1 MRTKVNILVAGFAL
15 GLITCGWLRT
25 QAGAAGIA
33 GTLSG
38 FATPLYIGLTVAAAF
53 SFIRAGVPV
62 HRLGFFINS
71 RPIVYLA
78 LAAAGVGL
86 LQLSGVVLQ
95 PLWEQLF
102 GAGRDLNRFKDV
114 GGSVS
119 ALVATLALSWTFAAV
134 GEELTFRILLMRGL
148 AYALGDSR
156 IAFGAALVLQAA
168 IFGLVHAYQGPAGI
182 AGATISGLVFG
193 ALTLAARGSIWPAV
207 LAHGF
212 NNTIG
217 LLQLFQGG

>member
-1 MRTKVNILVAGFAL
+1 MRTKVNVLVAGLAL
-15 GLITCGWLRT
+15 GLIGCGWLRT
-25 QAGAAGIA
+25 QADAAGI
-33 GTLSG
+33 GGSLSG
-38 FATPLYIGLTVAAAF
+38 FATPLYIGLAVTAAF
-53 SFIRAGVPV
+53 AFIRAGVPV
-62 HRLGFFINS
+62 RRLGFFINS
-71 RPIVYLA
+71 RPVVYLA

-86 LQLSGVVLQ
+86 LQLSGLVLE

-102 GAGRDLNRFKDV
+102 GVGRDLNRFKDI
-114 GGSVS
+114 GGSLS
-119 ALVATLALSWTFAAV
+119 ALLATLAFSWTFAAV

-148 AYALGDSR
+148 AFALGDSR
-156 IAFGAALVLQAA
+156 IAFGAALILQAA
-168 IFGLVHAYQGPAGI
+168 IFGLIHAYQGPTGI

-217 LLQLFQGG
+217 LVQLYHGG

>member
-1 MRTKVNILVAGFAL
+1 MRTKVSILVAGFAL

-25 QAGAAGIA
+25 QAGTPGIA

-38 FATPLYIGLTVAAAF
+38 FATPLYIGLAVAVAF
-53 SFIRAGVPV
+53 AFIRAGVPV
-62 HRLGFFINS
+62 RRLGFFINS

-78 LAAAGVGL
+78 LAATAVGL
-86 LQLSGVVLQ
+86 LQLGGLLLE

-119 ALVATLALSWTFAAV
+119 TLVATLALSWTFAAV

-148 AYALGDSR
+148 AFALGDSR
-156 IAFGAALVLQAA
+156 VAFGIALLLQAM
-168 IFGLVHAYQGPAGI
+168 IFGLIHAYQGPAGI

-193 ALTLAARGSIWPAV
+193 AVTLAARGSIWPAV
-207 LAHGF
+207 LAHGC

-217 LLQLFQGG
+217 LVQLYLGG